1 MREKLFLS
9 TIEMQAI
16 YRAITVPRMVSL
28 LRSSLIDS
36 QALDPSLRWIY
47 LYSGLP
53 ASYRRDGIRAL
64 PKTPLYESDEP
75 VLRDP
80 RGHSK
85 TTNDKE
91 TSYSR
96 SPPDLLGYFLYGSPN
111 IQRPSD
117 RHV

>member
-64 PKTPLYESDEP
+64 LKTPLYESDEP